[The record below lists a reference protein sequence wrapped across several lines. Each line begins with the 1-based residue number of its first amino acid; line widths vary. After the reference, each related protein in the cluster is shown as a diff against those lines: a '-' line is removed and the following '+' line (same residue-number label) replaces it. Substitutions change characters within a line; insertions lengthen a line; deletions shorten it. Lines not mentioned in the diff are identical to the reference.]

1 MSILLQA
8 EVSTASAASAL
19 RESPDDLA
27 DFLSE
32 LAGEDDT
39 AEDITDL
46 GRRIA
51 ETYSRVRAAKVFTYL
66 RSLAN
71 AIDEGSA

>member
-8 EVSTASAASAL
+8 AVSTASAASAL

-32 LAGEDDT
+32 LAGEDDSD
-39 AEDITDL
+39 EEIVDL

-51 ETYSRVRAAKVFTYL
+51 ETYSRARAAKVFTYL
-66 RSLAN
+66 RTLAT
-71 AIDEGSA
+71 AIDEGSR